1 MSYEPPIHDP
11 RNDEDSYR
19 EQAEGDCPAS
29 VCSAFSIG
37 QTVLYKGETRTVY
50 DVDEGYGMLALD
62 GDRYIC
68 PNHPDNRCIEAPMG
82 DCKIL
87 SQNTEID
94 GCEPSSND

>member
-11 RNDEDSYR
+11 RHDEDFYR

-37 QTVLYKGETRTVY
+37 QAVLYKGETRTVY

-62 GDRYIC
+62 GDKYIC
-68 PNHPDNRCIEAPMG
+68 PNHPDNRCVEAPMG
-82 DCKIL
+82 DCEIL
-87 SQNTEID
+87 SQNR
-94 GCEPSSND
+94 